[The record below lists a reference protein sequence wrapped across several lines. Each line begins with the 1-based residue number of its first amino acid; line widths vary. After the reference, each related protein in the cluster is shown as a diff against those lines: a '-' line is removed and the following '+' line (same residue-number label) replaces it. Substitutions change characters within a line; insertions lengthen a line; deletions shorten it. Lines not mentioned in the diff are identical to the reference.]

1 MAKQIAGLCFLEG
14 TFDDL
19 TFYKMEGQYYVRVK
33 SSLSS
38 KRVKTSPEFKW
49 TMIYA
54 RLLARAS
61 KIGSAIYKELPP
73 GWRQFWMYRSF
84 TGEAFTLLKENP
96 YTDEQVKQLLWKCYV
111 EYWQQHK
118 AANPDDPIWQ
128 PKPVKV
134 RKRRKYS
141 LDTIMRR
148 KDKYGTRLWR
158 NLEEEER
165 KRLALEK
172 KRTWCRQQLEK
183 EAQQANPLL
192 TQLIIHR
199 QTTPISQSLPAIRHT
214 VRHKEPQTQNPKTVT
229 TSPWMVT
236 NDGLLQTSDPAVSS
250 HATEACNSS

>member
-19 TFYKMEGQYYVRVK
+19 TFYTMDGQYYVRVK

-38 KRVKTSPEFKW
+38 QRVKTSPEFKW

-96 YTDEQVKQLLWKCYV
+96 YSDEQVTQLLWKCYV
-111 EYWQQHK
+111 EYWQQIK
-118 AANPDDPIWQ
+118 AADLGNPIWQ
-128 PKPVKV
+128 AKPVKV

-141 LDTIMRR
+141 EESLLRK
-148 KDKYGTRLWR
+148 KDKYGKPLNQPPTLSIT
-158 NLEEEER
+158 N
-165 KRLALEK
+165 
-172 KRTWCRQQLEK
+172 K
-183 EAQQANPLL
+183 E
-192 TQLIIHR
+192 IIH
-199 QTTPISQSLPAIRHT
+199 IAASLPAIIHAA
-214 VRHKEPQTQNPKTVT
+214 KQEEPETPNPEHETL
-229 TSPWMVT
+229 SPWQVSS
-236 NDGLLQTSDPAVSS
+236 DGMLQTIQNIPSLCMHTKPAI
-250 HATEACNSS
+250 HPIIKGPPGKAAPTFQ